1 MTSPSR
7 ASDCADV
14 LAPDAGLLRSL
25 HRYLGRS
32 LWSTSM
38 IVLLAAIA
46 EGIGLVA
53 LAPLLAAATGAG
65 DDRWWRA
72 IEAALGRVGIV
83 SADGQLLAIVAGF
96 AVLLLVRATLIRW
109 RDLRLAAH
117 NLGFADRLRLEVI
130 GAFARAPWQRLPAAR
145 RSDIEHAIH
154 SDIRRVQ
161 AGSLQALRGVASLS
175 LALAQTIAALVVSW
189 QLALVA
195 LATLALVA
203 APLAPRI
210 LAARRLGLDAT
221 QHGRRAHDALARFLS
236 GLKLYKA
243 HGREAAFLTD
253 YDETLQAMR
262 AKSFAFAAVQADV
275 AFLTQLGAGLVLAGV
290 TLTGVLWLELPF
302 AVIGLFI
309 VIFARLAQQVF
320 ALVRGAQAYGH
331 MLPAFESLRALKAGM
346 PAAAGERVVG
356 SPRRD
361 SGASPMRLVV
371 SGLAYGIEPHGPE
384 ILRDV
389 SFQVAPGEVVALV
402 GPSGAGKTTL
412 LDIVIGMIAPQAGTI
427 RIDGRMVAGEPP
439 AELRDAIAYV
449 PQDAVFFDGDLRR
462 NMRALAPGAS
472 DAAIW
477 EALHLAEADAIPAI
491 AAAGLDARLGEMGQQ
506 FSGGERQRLGLAR
519 AILRRPRL
527 LILDEALSAL
537 DRALE
542 RRILARLTA
551 MSNRMTIMLV
561 THRPPSD
568 VGIDRVLL
576 LKDGVLSET
585 CPAGETIAPGSG
597 A

>member
-1 MTSPSR
+1 MTFPSR
-7 ASDCADV
+7 ASDRASV
-14 LAPDAGLLRSL
+14 LAPDAGLLGSL
-25 HRYLGRS
+25 HRYLGRR
-32 LWSTSM
+32 LWSTSA
-38 IVLLAAIA
+38 IVLLAAMA

-53 LAPLLAAATGAG
+53 LAPLLAAATGTG
-65 DDRWWRA
+65 EDRWWRA
-72 IEAALGRVGIV
+72 IEAALGRAGIT
-83 SADGQLLAIVAGF
+83 SADGRLLAIVAGF
-96 AVLLLVRATLIRW
+96 AVLLLIRGVLIRW
-109 RDLRLAAH
+109 RDLRLSAH

-161 AGSLQALRGVASLS
+161 TGSLQALRGVASLA
-175 LALAQTIAALVVSW
+175 LALAQAIAALVISW

-195 LATLALVA
+195 LAALALVA

-210 LAARRLGLDAT
+210 LAARRLGLEAT
-221 QHGRRAHDALARFLS
+221 QYGRQAHDVLSRFLS

-243 HGREAAFLTD
+243 HGRETAFLAD
-253 YDETLQAMR
+253 YDETLAAMR
-262 AKSFAFAAVQADV
+262 DKSFAFATVQADV

-290 TLTGVLWLELPF
+290 TLAGALWLELPF
-302 AVIGLFI
+302 AVIGLFV
-309 VIFARLAQQVF
+309 VIFARLAQQAF
-320 ALVRGAQAYGH
+320 ALVQGAQAYGH
-331 MLPAFESLRALKAGM
+331 VLPAFESLRALKAEMPVAADEGM
-346 PAAAGERVVG
+346 DDAPGLGPAAG
-356 SPRRD
+356 
-361 SGASPMRLVV
+361 PMRLLV
-371 SGLAYGIEPHGPE
+371 SGLVYRVEPEGPG

-389 SFQVAPGEVVALV
+389 GFQMAPGEVVALV

-412 LDIVIGMIAPQAGTI
+412 LDILIGMIAPQAGTI
-427 RIDGRMVAGEPP
+427 RIDGRTIVGALP

-462 NMRALAPGAS
+462 NMRALAPGAG

-477 EALHLAEADAIPAI
+477 DALRLVEADAIPTI
-491 AAAGLDARLGEMGQQ
+491 AAAGLEARLGEMGQQ

-542 RRILARLTA
+542 RRILSRLA
-551 MSNRMTIMLV
+551 EMSDRMTILLV
-561 THRPPSD
+561 THRLPED
-568 VGIDRVLL
+568 VGIDRVLKL
-576 LKDGVLSET
+576 EDGVLSDT
-585 CPAGETIAPGSG
+585 CAAGETGGITAT
-597 A
+597 